1 MTLQRDER
9 LASVRPI
16 GVTDTREIERAGQ
29 AAGASGRVIA
39 GNLDP
44 LISMAAQ
51 GARAQA
57 VERGVVRA
65 GRVQFEM
72 KDGMPVMPEDLPGAG
87 SFFHANEG
95 YRAALVARY
104 LSESRIAASQRMGEL
119 ARTHATDPDAFE
131 AAARAQV
138 EGWSSAAPEALRAEL
153 APIYL
158 TEAARVHARLAE
170 ARMTREVAASARLSA
185 QAHGLNVS
193 EVQMAVERGED
204 PSPAL
209 RRGEEFLS
217 RQVQLGVLTAADAEM
232 QRRELQVARIAG
244 GVLAEARRRG
254 YAGGNAYL
262 ERFERGEI
270 APGELSVEER
280 RQVGELARARLN
292 VARAVEDYTRV
303 EGTRR
308 AVTEVEAMV
317 LSGQLDMARLREL
330 ERVVPGI
337 TERAEMALHRRGSLM
352 ASTWVQEYRIAA
364 AREAEGAARRE
375 TVVENPSGPLG
386 SLIDPNAP
394 REVQDAQA
402 QAVLRERGA
411 QLQER
416 AAQAKAASEAEK
428 ERAKADAERMIRE
441 GRIDEARME
450 QIEAIIPGT
459 WTRVESGI
467 ASRGERAAT
476 AWRQGVSVARGRAI
490 EQAMIEAILGG
501 EPLTGGLPPSQ
512 IDEGAP
518 LAVQAAQA
526 AELAKRYEEAQKERA
541 AAAERLEKMLMHAL
555 PGMTPADHNANNLA
569 VASEIALRANGG
581 VVPDYATPR
590 GLRAGMIASM
600 TGVMPPEMRAYI
612 QGGAQSDDPEAFMAA
627 ARAYA
632 AGRRSEHP
640 NVRAAFDRLDP
651 LTKKM
656 LDGVEADISMVGAP
670 PLAVMEERRQAAAGR
685 STSLDDAEKR
695 LGDTA
700 AKQRAAL
707 DAAIDQQIPRL
718 VSWFARN
725 MPWGEGAPEV
735 SEHVRDLMRRAILF
749 DMAFNNRSLE
759 ASAASVIDNFATTGT
774 WARDERGNVI
784 ESVPFMRFGVSRLGV
799 NDIGQVASERARLV
813 SDPPEVVLAAPYR
826 NASSTLAWVVPHVRQ
841 EAERRGIELP
851 SGMSLDTVRLRPV
864 YEGGQRQWQVWYRH
878 GTVTTYVAEK
888 GTAVPALFDLEARR
902 AELIRG
908 DAAADAAV
916 ERERAARERRNL
928 NPADAPSM
936 GVAP

>member
-9 LASVRPI
+9 VVGVRPL
-16 GVTDTREIERAGQ
+16 GVIDTREIERAGQ
-29 AAGASGRVIA
+29 VAGTPGRVIA

-44 LISMAAQ
+44 LINMAAQ
-51 GARAQA
+51 GAKAQA
-57 VERGVVRA
+57 VERGVIRA
-65 GRVQFEM
+65 GQVQFEM

-131 AAARAQV
+131 TAARAQV
-138 EGWSSAAPEALRAEL
+138 EGWASAAPEALRAEL
-153 APIYL
+153 MPIYL

-170 ARMTREVAASARLSA
+170 ARMAREVAASARLSA
-185 QAHGLNVS
+185 QAHNLNVS

-204 PSPAL
+204 PAPAL
-209 RRGEEFLS
+209 RRGEEFLE

-280 RQVGELARARLN
+280 RQVSELARARLN
-292 VARAVEDYTRV
+292 VTRAVEDYTRV

-308 AVTEVEAMV
+308 AMTEVETMV
-317 LSGQLDMARLREL
+317 LSGQLDMARLNEL

-337 TERAEMALHRRGSLM
+337 TDRAQMALHRRGSLM
-352 ASTWVQEYRIAA
+352 ATLWAQERRIAA
-364 AREAEGAARRE
+364 AQEVEAEVRRE
-375 TVVENPSGPLG
+375 LGGENPSGPME
-386 SLIDPNAP
+386 SRIDRSAY

-402 QAVLRERGA
+402 QAVLRERAETLRRGA
-411 QLQER
+411 L
-416 AAQAKAASEAEK
+416 
-428 ERAKADAERMIRE
+428 ADRERMIRE
-441 GRIDEARME
+441 GRIDEARLNE
-450 QIEAIIPGT
+450 IEELIPGS
-459 WTRVESGI
+459 WTRVESAI
-467 ASRGERAAT
+467 ATRDERAAT
-476 AWRQGVSVARGRAI
+476 EWRQGVAVARGRAI
-490 EQAMIEAILGG
+490 EQAMIESILGG

-512 IDEGAP
+512 IDPSAR

-526 AELAKRYEEAQKERA
+526 EDLARRWREAQKERDA
-541 AAAERLEKMLMHAL
+541 SVERLQKMLLHAQ
-555 PGMTPADHNANNLA
+555 PGMPPADHSASNLA

-590 GLRAGMIASM
+590 GLRAGMIAAM
-600 TGVMPPEMRAYI
+600 TGVLPSEMRDYI
-612 QGGAQSDDPEAFMAA
+612 QRGARSDNIEAFMAA
-627 ARAYA
+627 ARVYA
-632 AGRRSEHP
+632 AGQKSEHP

-651 LTKKM
+651 FTKKM
-656 LDGVEADISMVGAP
+656 LDGVEGDISVAGAA
-670 PLAVMEERRQAAAGR
+670 PLAVMEERRQAASGR
-685 STSLDDAEKR
+685 PTSVDDVEKR
-695 LGDTA
+695 LGDTP

-759 ASAASVIDNFATTGT
+759 ASAASVIDNFAKTGT
-774 WARDERGNVI
+774 WARDAGGNVI
-784 ESVPFMRFGVSRLGV
+784 DSVPFMRFGVSRLGV

-826 NASSTLAWVVPHVRQ
+826 NASSTLAWVVPHIRQ
-841 EAERRGIELP
+841 EAAQRGIELP

-864 YEGGQRQWQVWYRH
+864 YEGGQRRWQVWYRH

-928 NPADAPSM
+928 NPADAPSL